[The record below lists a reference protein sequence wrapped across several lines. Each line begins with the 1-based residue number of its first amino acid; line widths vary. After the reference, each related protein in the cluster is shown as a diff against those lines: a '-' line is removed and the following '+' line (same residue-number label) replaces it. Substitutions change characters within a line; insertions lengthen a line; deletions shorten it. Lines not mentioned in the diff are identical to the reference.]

1 MNSGFSITTGRAVSL
16 SDLDHSGLAAHPS
29 KRSADSGGALPVGD
43 TPNLGS
49 SGLYRAAPEASGA
62 LIAIQ
67 DMHGAPPW
75 CVDSNIPGSVQQ
87 KWLIAQGDKFVGNIV
102 NQITSSSMWEIGNNA
117 IIITFDEG
125 NTVGPSLVGQL
136 Q

>member
-1 MNSGFSITTGRAVSL
+1 
-16 SDLDHSGLAAHPS
+16 
-29 KRSADSGGALPVGD
+29 
-43 TPNLGS
+43 
-49 SGLYRAAPEASGA
+49 
-62 LIAIQ
+62 
-67 DMHGAPPW
+67 
-75 CVDSNIPGSVQQ
+75 VQQ

>member
-1 MNSGFSITTGRAVSL
+1 
-16 SDLDHSGLAAHPS
+16 
-29 KRSADSGGALPVGD
+29 
-43 TPNLGS
+43 
-49 SGLYRAAPEASGA
+49 
-62 LIAIQ
+62 
-67 DMHGAPPW
+67 MHGAPPW

-117 IIITFDEG
+117 IITTFDEG